1 MTNFIQKCVAR
12 FEAALA
18 ARADKGRKDTGGVK
32 YPVGPDSEYEY
43 SAKEP
48 KFDHALWD
56 GIMKRHVTAGKV
68 DGITTNVVDYQKL
81 SKDGDVAK
89 YVEALASANLEDL
102 ASAPNELLALYINAY
117 NCLCIGHVT
126 RYIKKNKGRLP
137 TSITLTSPKKGTDI
151 WDVEAG
157 EVGGQKVSLNDIE
170 HNILRSRWAEPRVHA
185 SIVCA
190 SASCPNL
197 LSEAYVAHR
206 LNEQMD
212 NQAKEW
218 VADKTKGVAVEKGKQ
233 TFSRIFL
240 WFKGDF
246 QPDPVTWAGN
256 YLPDDVASETDA
268 KGDIVYFTYNW
279 NLNRK

>member
-43 SAKEP
+43 TAKEP

-102 ASAPNELLALYINAY
+102 A
-117 NCLCIGHVT
+117 
-126 RYIKKNKGRLP
+126 
-137 TSITLTSPKKGTDI
+137 
-151 WDVEAG
+151 
-157 EVGGQKVSLNDIE
+157 
-170 HNILRSRWAEPRVHA
+170 
-185 SIVCA
+185 
-190 SASCPNL
+190 
-197 LSEAYVAHR
+197 
-206 LNEQMD
+206 
-212 NQAKEW
+212 
-218 VADKTKGVAVEKGKQ
+218 
-233 TFSRIFL
+233 
-240 WFKGDF
+240 
-246 QPDPVTWAGN
+246 
-256 YLPDDVASETDA
+256 
-268 KGDIVYFTYNW
+268 
-279 NLNRK
+279 